1 MLEQRQQRNV
11 ADLHDLELH
20 SGNIS
25 HGLSFSSLSGNKDFI
40 VDLHKVQAAV
50 PRDKS
55 SDLLG
60 VLDQLDTGAF
70 TNSRVRLLRFNTTNR
85 LAKGKKKERKKKEML
100 KSDILSSF
108 PNTFNKVIQLSLYGV
123 IILRLAG

>member
-50 PRDKS
+50 PRDKG

-85 LAKGKKKERKKKEML
+85 LAKGRKKKERKRKC
-100 KSDILSSF
+100 SNQIF
-108 PNTFNKVIQLSLYGV
+108 Y
-123 IILRLAG
+123 LASRIHSTR